1 VVAVQQGD
9 EVRITAGLYRGFRG
23 QVQDAD
29 SERARVSVVV
39 PIFGRPTRLEL
50 EESQVERI

>member
-1 VVAVQQGD
+1 VVALQHGD
-9 EVRITAGLYRGFRG
+9 EVRIIAGPYRGFRG

-29 SERARVSVVV
+29 SEHARVSVVV

-50 EESQVERI
+50 DESKVERL